1 VVRWGTAVER
11 RAHFTWAWR
20 YADEVREG
28 EVDDLQAGGEELV
41 EECNKGCVR
50 KWREAR
56 KGKRYH

>member
-1 VVRWGTAVER
+1 MAVER

-50 KWREAR
+50 KRREAR
-56 KGKRYH
+56 KGKRCH